1 MFDLANLLR
10 VLADE
15 SRLEL
20 LMTLMNGDAT
30 VSELAART
38 GLPQPRVSSHLAILR
53 EAGLVEVQ
61 RSGRQRAYR
70 VDAARLAP
78 VLEALGALLPTRGD
92 TEPAATTSRP
102 KRSRQA
108 TALVTN
114 DAPIRRARTCYD
126 HLAGVAGVQL
136 LDAMLSRGWLRTEAD
151 DGKRTHY
158 ALTASGERELAA
170 RGVDLAG
177 ASVSRRMHAYG
188 CLDWTER
195 RHHLGGA
202 LGAAILQ
209 SLIDSGVVA
218 RRTDGRDV
226 DIQTTLEHWLDS
238 PPVS

>member
-1 MFDLANLLR
+1 MNDLANLLR

-20 LMTLMNGDAT
+20 LTTLIDGDAT

-53 EAGLVEVQ
+53 EAGLVDAQ
-61 RSGRQRAYR
+61 RSGRQRAYH
-70 VDAARLAP
+70 VDAERLAP
-78 VLEALGALLPTRGD
+78 VLAALDDLLPVQVVAS
-92 TEPAATTSRP
+92 EPARP
-102 KRSRQA
+102 TRSRQA

-136 LDAMLSRGWLRTEAD
+136 LDEMLARGWLRADAD

-158 ALTASGERELAA
+158 ALTASGEQELAA
-170 RGVDLAG
+170 RGVDLAR
-177 ASVSRRMHAYG
+177 ASASRRMHAYG

-209 SLIDSGVVA
+209 SLIDRGVVT
-218 RRTDGRDV
+218 RRTDSRDV
-226 DIQTTLEHWLDS
+226 NIQATLDDWLDT
-238 PPVS
+238 PAVL

>member
-1 MFDLANLLR
+1 MNDLANLLR

-20 LMTLMNGDAT
+20 LTTLIDGDAT

-53 EAGLVEVQ
+53 AAGLVDSQ
-61 RSGRQRAYR
+61 RSGRQRAYH
-70 VDAARLAP
+70 VDAERITP
-78 VLEALGALLPTRGD
+78 VLAALEVLLPARVETIPSPPR
-92 TEPAATTSRP
+92 
-102 KRSRQA
+102 RSRQA
-108 TALVTN
+108 TALVTH

-136 LDAMLSRGWLRTEAD
+136 LDQLIARGWLRADGD

-177 ASVSRRMHAYG
+177 ARASRRMHAYG

-209 SLIDSGVVA
+209 SLIDRGVVT

-226 DIQTTLEHWLDS
+226 DVQATLESWLDAS
-238 PPVS
+238 PVS

>member
-1 MFDLANLLR
+1 MNDLANLLR

-15 SRLEL
+15 LRLEL
-20 LMTLMNGDAT
+20 LTTLIDGDAT

-53 EAGLVEVQ
+53 EAGLVDAQ
-61 RSGRQRAYR
+61 RTGRQRAYH
-70 VDAARLAP
+70 VDAERLAP
-78 VLEALGALLPTRGD
+78 VLAALDDLLPVQVVAS
-92 TEPAATTSRP
+92 EPARP
-102 KRSRQA
+102 TRSRQA

-136 LDAMLSRGWLRTEAD
+136 LDEMLARGWLRADAD

-158 ALTASGERELAA
+158 ALTASGEQELAA
-170 RGVDLAG
+170 RGVDLAR
-177 ASVSRRMHAYG
+177 ASASRRMHAYG

-209 SLIDSGVVA
+209 SLIDRGVVT
-218 RRTDGRDV
+218 RRTDSRDV
-226 DIQTTLEHWLDS
+226 NIQATLDDWLDT
-238 PPVS
+238 PAVL